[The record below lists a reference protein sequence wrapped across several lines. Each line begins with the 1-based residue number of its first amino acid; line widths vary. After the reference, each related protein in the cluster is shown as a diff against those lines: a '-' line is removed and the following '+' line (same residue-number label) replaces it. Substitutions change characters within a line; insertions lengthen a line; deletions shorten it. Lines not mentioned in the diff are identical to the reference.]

1 MRNQSLRVARRL
13 SSPNV
18 GRSKPVVQGRD
29 RCQITRRCACTSMAP
44 AVSVLHLI
52 SPLRV
57 SHASARPRT
66 LTSGPSRLAV
76 GSGGLPSRGPV
87 GKISRAMVVELA
99 DRKIAEMQAQQRAL
113 REKARL
119 APPLVQFAGSADP
132 VRARILKTQC
142 ATPRPNVLP
151 PIDSIAEY
159 QRSDAPWAHHPAAQT
174 RVYSPIGTRHMR
186 CASAETARF
195 EVALAMPERARSS
208 PPRRSP
214 VNQRP
219 PEGGLAPPR
228 HA

>member
-1 MRNQSLRVARRL
+1 MARRL

>member
-1 MRNQSLRVARRL
+1 MPLPARA
-13 SSPNV
+13 
-18 GRSKPVVQGRD
+18 RS
-29 RCQITRRCACTSMAP
+29 
-44 AVSVLHLI
+44 HLAH
-52 SPLRV
+52 
-57 SHASARPRT
+57 HAF
-66 LTSGPSRLAV
+66 AV

-195 EVALAMPERARSS
+195 EVALVMPERARSS

>member
-1 MRNQSLRVARRL
+1 MRKQSLRVARRL

-44 AVSVLHLI
+44 AVSVLHL
-52 SPLRV
+52 SHLCASQMPLPAHAR
-57 SHASARPRT
+57 SHPAHHVF
-66 LTSGPSRLAV
+66 AV
-76 GSGGLPSRGPV
+76 GAGGLPSRGPV

-99 DRKIAEMQAQQRAL
+99 DRKIAEMQAQQRVL

-119 APPLVQFAGSADP
+119 APPVFQFAGSADP

-142 ATPRPNVLP
+142 ATPRPNALP

-159 QRSDAPWAHHPAAQT
+159 QNSDAPWAHHPAAQT

-195 EVALAMPERARSS
+195 EVALAMPERAKSS
-208 PPRRSP
+208 PPRLSP